1 MTKKYI
7 GPLMFYVEYVYDKK
21 NYFSPK
27 TLWPIKAC
35 CYPLIHFLF
44 FKDIVQIKHRFELL
58 NKKYC
63 LLETNLSIKVRRCTT
78 I

>member
-1 MTKKYI
+1 
-7 GPLMFYVEYVYDKK
+7 MFYVEYVYDKK
-21 NYFSPK
+21 KYFSPK

-58 NKKYC
+58 NKK
-63 LLETNLSIKVRRCTT
+63 
-78 I
+78 